1 MNSGPVMPARARYSQ
16 IACVMAAMWSSLKD
30 SRNADPRWPD
40 VPNVDPLPGLGRV
53 GVLGVVGGDQGG
65 HVDQVRFGGLLA
77 RPFVR
82 FHAAPPG
89 R

>member
-1 MNSGPVMPARARYSQ
+1 V
-16 IACVMAAMWSSLKD
+16 V
-30 SRNADPRWPD
+30 ADRLRGGGD
-40 VPNVDPLPGLGRV
+40 VVLVEGQPERRSAVAGGAERHPLPGLGRV
-53 GVLGVVGGDQGG
+53 GVLGVVGGDQSG
-65 HVDQVRFGGLLA
+65 HIDQVGFGGRLA